1 MKQTAT
7 IIRQSLV
14 KELRRAGWFVI
25 YNMQMGFGCHK
36 GLADLTAMRDGKVI
50 FIEVKTEKGKQS
62 PEQVQFEKD
71 CIAHGVRYILARG
84 VADIK
89 DMLNYE
95 SLF

>member
-1 MKQTAT
+1 MKQTET

-50 FIEVKTEKGKQS
+50 FIEVKTETGKQR

-71 CIAHGVRYILARG
+71 CTAHGVRYILARG
-84 VADIK
+84 VNDIK